1 MYGSV
6 KFNKIRENEKKLK
19 ALHGTILL
27 YCTNPECKGK
37 VKVNYKDVERT
48 FTCSKCMKGTLV
60 REKELNRIREQQ
72 NQIKNQ
78 KPKNK
83 EDKKENPKKEKN
95 KSDKQ
100 ND

>member
-6 KFNKIRENEKKLK
+6 KSNKIKQNEKKLK

-37 VKVNYKDVERT
+37 VKVNYKDAERT
-48 FTCSKCMKGTLV
+48 FTCSKCMRGTLV
-60 REKELNRIREQQ
+60 REKELNKIRQQQ

-78 KPKNK
+78 KPK
-83 EDKKENPKKEKN
+83 DKEKTG
-95 KSDKQ
+95 KSHKKAQ
-100 ND
+100 EKNNG